1 MPQLIFPMCRDRQ
14 PLSIPDPDDEV
25 MPGVRWGNCAELC
38 SPAYWRALM
47 LQDEGVMPRYRLGES
62 LLEETFACVLGGYG
76 IPAEVGNSAFAALR
90 NEGLIRA
97 NVPAEQIALCLS
109 TPLSVAGRFVKYR
122 FAKSKSVVLAEIAAT
137 FQKTAP
143 PIEPLAL
150 REWLG
155 SLRGI
160 GPKTA
165 SWIVRNYTG
174 SDDVAILDIHILRA
188 GAYCGLFPTT
198 VSRPNEYAGL
208 EKRFLDFSRAL
219 GVRPSQLDACIWAQM
234 KRAGRPLARRIGL

>member
-1 MPQLIFPMCRDRQ
+1 MPQLIFPRRRDRQ
-14 PLSIPDPDDEV
+14 PMSIPDPDDEV
-25 MPGVRWGNCAELC
+25 IPGVRWGNCADLF

-47 LQDEGVMPRYRLGES
+47 LQDDGVPPRYRLGEN

-90 NEGLIRA
+90 DEGLIRV

-109 TPLSVAGRFVKYR
+109 KPLSVGGRQIKYR
-122 FAKSKSVVLAEIAAT
+122 FAKTKSIVLADVAAA

-143 PIEPLAL
+143 PKEPLVL
-150 REWLG
+150 REWLS

-174 SDDVAILDIHILRA
+174 SDEVAILDIHILRA
-188 GAYCGLFPTT
+188 GAYCGLFPTAR
-198 VSRPNEYAGL
+198 SRPGEYIGL
-208 EKRFLDFSRAL
+208 ERRFLDFSRAL
-219 GVRPSQLDACIWAQM
+219 GVRPSELDACIWAQM
-234 KRAGRPLARRIGL
+234 KRAGRPLARRIRI